1 MNPASCCK
9 TSAFFALCK
18 NDTLP
23 LPVFEVQTIAALGWV
38 CRAELFSDCIV
49 RTQRSNNLDVCVLA
63 LEPCQNQRR

>member
-1 MNPASCCK
+1 
-9 TSAFFALCK
+9 
-18 NDTLP
+18 LP